1 MAERTQIPPHPN
13 HPRDKILRGFLC
25 EVHRYANAARSRRR
39 AGVHVATSGF
49 LLPAPPCVTKFRK
62 GFCAECITR
71 RISRSLHNSA
81 GAVLRRR
88 RCAAARTQ
96 RKFFRLKF
104 VRYAHRQTAG
114 HRHSRAQ
121 LHIRSHRPRRGA
133 GASVGVRSR
142 VVVHILAPPALWG
155 RRFCHIAQNHPV

>member
-1 MAERTQIPPHPN
+1 MRGAQIRERGAVPPARGS
-13 HPRDKILRGFLC
+13 PRCDVK
-25 EVHRYANAARSRRR
+25 
-39 AGVHVATSGF
+39 F
-49 LLPAPPCVTKFRK
+49 LLAAPPCVTKFRK

-114 HRHSRAQ
+114 HRHSRAFVSCLQ
-121 LHIRSHRPRRGA
+121 RSVLLRTAGLAIQPQRFPSATFGLALNGRVGDASTAVRPYVYDCH
-133 GASVGVRSR
+133 SVTMQQATLRLQVF
-142 VVVHILAPPALWG
+142 L
-155 RRFCHIAQNHPV
+155 